1 MTLAGTEQRPL
12 YLTTA
17 ELAAGEAAAA
27 AAAAFGTAEGGGGG
41 GGGAGSF
48 THQQG
53 FTGKSSDERAALLK
67 TMQVTKRSFSTFIYI

>member
-41 GGGAGSF
+41 GGAGSF

-53 FTGKSSDERAALLK
+53 ITGKSSDERAALLK
-67 TMQVTKRSFSTFIYI
+67 TMQVTKRSF

>member
-1 MTLAGTEQRPL
+1 MTLTGTEQRPL

-41 GGGAGSF
+41 GARSF
-48 THQQG
+48 THQQ
-53 FTGKSSDERAALLK
+53 
-67 TMQVTKRSFSTFIYI
+67 